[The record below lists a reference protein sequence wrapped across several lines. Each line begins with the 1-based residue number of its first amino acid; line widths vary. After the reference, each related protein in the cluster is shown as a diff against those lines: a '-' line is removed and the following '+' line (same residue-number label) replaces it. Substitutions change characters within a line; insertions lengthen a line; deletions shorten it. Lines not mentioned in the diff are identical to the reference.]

1 MRNEDELTRC
11 HEEIRRLT
19 AENQDLR
26 RASETFGYLAE
37 RLNQALRA
45 ERRLRDT
52 DRRQAPRETPDR
64 RTG

>member
-1 MRNEDELTRC
+1 MYDKDELNRC
-11 HEEIRRLT
+11 HEEIRRLK
-19 AENQDLR
+19 AENMDLR

-37 RLNQALRA
+37 RLNLALRA

-52 DRRQAPRETPDR
+52 DRRQVAREAPDR